1 MNDNKPILV
10 QLSPNDGRQ
19 EYELLQRI
27 GSDENAFTN
36 PVHGKTFEEFKEWL
50 IQQDLWS
57 RGKDLP
63 AGYVG
68 QTCYWL
74 KKNELVIGF
83 GKIRHALTEQSRKKG
98 GNIGYAIAPEYR
110 GKGYGNVL
118 LSLLIQKADELGI
131 KEKMLT
137 VEKYNWPSAR
147 VIEKNGGVLFHENEY
162 RWFYKI

>member
-1 MNDNKPILV
+1 MNKNKPILV

-27 GSDENAFTN
+27 GSNENAFTN
-36 PVHGKTFEEFKEWL
+36 PVHGMSFEEYKEWL

-57 RGKDLP
+57 RGENLP
-63 AGYVG
+63 SGFVG

-74 KKNELVIGF
+74 KKDDQVIGM

-98 GNIGYAIAPEYR
+98 GNIGYAVAPEYR
-110 GKGYGNVL
+110 GKGYGNVI

-131 KEKMLT
+131 KEKVLT
-137 VEKYNWPSAR
+137 VEKYNWSSAK
-147 VIEKNGGVLFHENEY
+147 VIEKNGGVLFHENEC